1 MQDGTISSLGHP
13 QVTEPGSHPVFPS
26 DCPIRQLLDRIG
38 DKWSVLALLV
48 LGDTA
53 MRFGELRRCIGGV
66 SQKVLTQTLR
76 SLERDGL
83 LTRLAEP
90 TVPVS
95 VTYSLTPLGID
106 LLSALRLMMEWAETR
121 MALVKA
127 AQSEYDQRGLR

>member
-13 QVTEPGSHPVFPS
+13 QVTGAGSAPVFPS

-38 DKWSVLALLV
+38 DKWSVLTLLV
-48 LGDTA
+48 LGDTS

-83 LTRLAEP
+83 LTRLVEP

-95 VTYSLTPLGID
+95 VTYSLTPLGTD

-121 MALVKA
+121 IALVKA
-127 AQSEYDQRGLR
+127 AQSEYDQRKIR

>member
-1 MQDGTISSLGHP
+1 
-13 QVTEPGSHPVFPS
+13 
-26 DCPIRQLLDRIG
+26 
-38 DKWSVLALLV
+38 
-48 LGDTA
+48 

-83 LTRLAEP
+83 LTRLVEP

-95 VTYSLTPLGID
+95 VTYSLTPLGTD

-121 MALVKA
+121 IALVKA
-127 AQSEYDQRGLR
+127 AQSEYDKRRIR